1 MSEDED
7 EDASKLAALQAELAT
22 LRLKAKEGGKLSGK
36 DKRQLKKLEAAEER
50 WKEYAAVA
58 APSADGDEG
67 SSGGAIGAQF
77 VATSDGGSRVVQSAS
92 SLGDGLEIPS
102 FSIRAGSV
110 ELFTNARLSL
120 KKGRKY
126 GFLGPNG
133 RGKSTL
139 LAHIANRALANIPA
153 GLSILL
159 VAQEARA
166 SSASAV
172 EVILASHEERH
183 ALAAEEARLEAD
195 LEAAE
200 GDEAADAAA
209 MRLLEVY
216 DALEALGRDS
226 AEAQARA
233 ILSGLGFSAAQQD
246 GPTEALS
253 GGWRMRLALAKA
265 LFLKPY
271 EPRVLQL
278 HLAESKLT
286 CLIVSHDQ
294 HFLNCVATDI
304 LLLDSRELHAFDDT
318 DYDGFKKK
326 HASFVAQRRK
336 KAEAAQK
343 EASRLQR
350 ELSKGGGAGATK
362 SGRRVAKER
371 LEEIKATAPASTR
384 EYAVKFAIE
393 AAARKL
399 NPPLITMEAVT
410 FGYGPRLLFRGLGFD
425 LSMDSR
431 VALVG
436 PNGCGKSTFLQLLE
450 GSLTPDEGVVEQANG
465 RLRIGR
471 YSQHWVNQ
479 LPGGVSPVE
488 HLFSLLGERP
498 ERGSPLYQQVR
509 QELGEK
515 GLPSSAHDLK
525 IKDLSGGQ
533 KARVAFAAI
542 STVRPHVLLLDEPT
556 NHLDIESVDALVDG
570 INGFEGGVVVISHD
584 RRPLRTTLGPA
595 AVLLSPERLLQTTN
609 CALWYC
615 DRAKQSIYPL
625 GCEFDAYEAARRDAR
640 VLKEIAARHAADE
653 ERAQARAM
661 LRKKRRDEARRRAD
675 AAAKKKAARA
685 T

>member
-1 MSEDED
+1 MYSYVG
-7 EDASKLAALQAELAT
+7 SSPAAQVKVSDSPAY
-22 LRLKAKEGGKLSGK
+22 GKLPPPAVEKKGVMVYRAGERVGFSELKHHVGWMEKHPSNGCVYAAGSGK
-36 DKRQLKKLEAAEER
+36 LRAYK
-50 WKEYAAVA
+50 VA
-58 APSADGDEG
+58 ADGMLEEFSSADALGNPAHFCLSADGAWALCANYSASTLSAATDSKHHVVRLNPQLADRQEACHPHQVRLDPG
-67 SSGGAIGAQF
+67 SGAWALACDLGASRACASRVWVYAFDVARGSLAGAANSERHLLLPEADSQNVASF
-77 VATSDGGSRVVQSAS
+77 SVATDG
-92 SLGDGLEIPS
+92 
-102 FSIRAGSV
+102 
-110 ELFTNARLSL
+110 TLSL
-120 KKGRKY
+120 RSIEELDGVC
-126 GFLGPNG
+126 PN
-133 RGKSTL
+133 
-139 LAHIANRALANIPA
+139 
-153 GLSILL
+153 
-159 VAQEARA
+159 
-166 SSASAV
+166 
-172 EVILASHEERH
+172 
-183 ALAAEEARLEAD
+183 
-195 LEAAE
+195 
-200 GDEAADAAA
+200 
-209 MRLLEVY
+209 
-216 DALEALGRDS
+216 
-226 AEAQARA
+226 
-233 ILSGLGFSAAQQD
+233 
-246 GPTEALS
+246 
-253 GGWRMRLALAKA
+253 
-265 LFLKPY
+265 
-271 EPRVLQL
+271 L

-425 LSMDSR
+425 LSVDSR

-595 AVLLSPERLLQTTN
+595 AVLLSPE
-609 CALWYC
+609 
-615 DRAKQSIYPL
+615 
-625 GCEFDAYEAARRDAR
+625 
-640 VLKEIAARHAADE
+640 HAADE